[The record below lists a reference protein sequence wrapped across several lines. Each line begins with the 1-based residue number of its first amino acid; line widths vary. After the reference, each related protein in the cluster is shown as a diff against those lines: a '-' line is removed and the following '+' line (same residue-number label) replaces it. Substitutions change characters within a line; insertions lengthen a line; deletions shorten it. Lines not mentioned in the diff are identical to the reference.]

1 MSGYDDAG
9 AGDTRARGF
18 AAFPARRGGRVRGQS
33 WWAGA
38 WADALEDGLF
48 DADPLKEGRSAAR
61 SGRLGPVSVAPGRI
75 AVTVHDEET
84 HRVEITLAVLDDE
97 EWDLLWEKLADRP
110 AELEAVL
117 EGTLP
122 PDLLEAVEDAR
133 VRMLPGY
140 GDLEAECD
148 CDSFDHPCAHAAAL
162 AYQFGW
168 LLDQDPF
175 LLLLCRGRDRDEA
188 LEELRTTV
196 LLHAMGGLDEEEDEE
211 EEEVRDEAGVGDDRE
226 AGDSE
231 GTGTEDDDAGRQAER
246 ELQEAAEAYARPV
259 APLPAPPGLP
269 DPVDTDD
276 LPRSGIEADPLE
288 MRAADAAVRARALLA
303 HALGRTAVPPPPLTP
318 WQDTVRLAAHADA
331 RTLDRLGRAS
341 GRGERLPAAA
351 AAWRQG
357 AAAGLEVLE
366 ETFAPGAPVL
376 ARTRTELAEGWEED
390 ELPAPLVQDNH
401 WTFEERGVQLRL
413 GRDGRW
419 YPYRREGAEWLPSGA
434 AGTEPAPVL
443 AELLER

>member
-9 AGDTRARGF
+9 DSRARGF

-33 WWAGA
+33 WWAGT
-38 WADALEDGLF
+38 WADSVEDGLF
-48 DADPLKEGRSAAR
+48 DADPLKEGRSASR
-61 SGRLGPVSVAPGRI
+61 SGRLGPISVAPGRI
-75 AVTVHDEET
+75 AVTVHDEDT
-84 HRVEITLAVLDDE
+84 YQVVITLAVLDDE

-117 EGTLP
+117 AGTLP
-122 PDLLEAVEDAR
+122 PDFLEAAEDAR

-175 LLLLCRGRDRDEA
+175 LLLLCRGRDQDEA

-196 LLHAMGGLDEEEDEE
+196 LLRAMGGLVEETE
-211 EEEVRDEAGVGDDRE
+211 EAGPEDDAEDADDTGGGADGPGGGRGGRDGGDRE
-226 AGDSE
+226 A
-231 GTGTEDDDAGRQAER
+231 ER
-246 ELQEAAEAYARPV
+246 ERREAAEVYARPV
-259 APLPAPPGLP
+259 PPLPAPPGLP

-288 MRAADAAVRARALLA
+288 LRAADAAVRARALLA
-303 HALGRTAVPPPPLTP
+303 YALGRTAAPPVQLTA

-331 RTLDRLGRAS
+331 RTLTRLGEAS
-341 GRGERLPAAA
+341 GCGDRLPAAA

-357 AAAGLEVLE
+357 GPAGLEVLE
-366 ETFAPGAPVL
+366 ETFDPGGRAL
-376 ARTRTELAEGWEED
+376 ARIRTELAAGWEED
-390 ELPAPLVQDNH
+390 ELAAPLVRDNH
-401 WTFEERGVQLRL
+401 WVFGDRGVQLRL

-419 YPYRREGAEWLPSGA
+419 YPYRREGAEWTPAGA
-434 AGTEPAPVL
+434 AGAEPASVL

>member
-1 MSGYDDAG
+1 
-9 AGDTRARGF
+9 
-18 AAFPARRGGRVRGQS
+18 V
-33 WWAGA
+33 
-38 WADALEDGLF
+38 EDGLL
-48 DADPLKEGRSAAR
+48 DADPLKEGRDAAR
-61 SGRLGPVSVAPGRI
+61 SGRLGPISVAPGRI
-75 AVTVHDEET
+75 AVSVHDEDT
-84 HRVEITLAVLDDE
+84 YQVEITLAVLDDE

-122 PDLLEAVEDAR
+122 PDFLEAAEDAR

-148 CDSFDHPCAHAAAL
+148 CDSLDHPCAHAAAL
-162 AYQFGW
+162 SYQFAW

-196 LLHAMGGLDEEEDEE
+196 LLHAMGGLDEDTDEPEESED
-211 EEEVRDEAGVGDDRE
+211 DTQEAEDVED
-226 AGDSE
+226 AGDFAAA
-231 GTGTEDDDAGRQAER
+231 DGREVARDGADFGGQEAEQER
-246 ELQEAAEAYARPV
+246 QEAAAAYARPV
-259 APLPAPPGLP
+259 PPLPAPPGLP

-288 MRAADAAVRARALLA
+288 LRAADAAVRARALLA
-303 HALGRTAVPPPPLTP
+303 YALGRTAAPPVPLTA
-318 WQDTVRLAAHADA
+318 WQDTVRIAAHADA
-331 RTLDRLGRAS
+331 RTLDRLAQAS
-341 GRGERLPAAA
+341 GRGAWLPAAA

-357 AAAGLEVLE
+357 GTAGLEVLE
-366 ETFAPGAPVL
+366 ETFDPGGPAL
-376 ARTRTELAEGWEED
+376 ARTRTELAAGWEED
-390 ELPAPLVQDNH
+390 ELPTSLVRDKH
-401 WTFEERGVQLRL
+401 WTFEDRGVQLRL

-419 YPYRREGAEWLPSGA
+419 YPYRQEGAEWTPSGVP
-434 AGTEPAPVL
+434 GTEPASVL